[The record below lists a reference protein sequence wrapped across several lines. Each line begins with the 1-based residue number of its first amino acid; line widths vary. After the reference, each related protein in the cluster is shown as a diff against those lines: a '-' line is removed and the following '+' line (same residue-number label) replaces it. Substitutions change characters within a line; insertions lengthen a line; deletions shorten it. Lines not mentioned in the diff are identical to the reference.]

1 MGADGGE
8 TKQCTLDVSN
18 TDEGLL
24 LGMVLGAQLNKHLSY
39 HFIHKHH
46 DS

>member
-1 MGADGGE
+1 MGADGGH
-8 TKQCTLDVSN
+8 TKQWTLDVSN
-18 TDEGLL
+18 TNKGLL
-24 LGMVLGAQLNKHLSY
+24 PGMVLGAKLHKYLSY